1 MCFLLHSLRNG
12 GCTRG
17 PHPGRSSPPGLGI
30 RTGPGKLEANRK
42 RASLLSPGVCAF
54 LRKGPAGET
63 ARIAGDRLGW
73 DRWGP
78 RTGEGPGKTRSLFP
92 KTPKIPVCPFP
103 RKKNPLGTQPRP
115 HPGGLQGAPI
125 PPTDSP
131 LPPPRHREPKGAAG
145 RAGGERRVW
154 GAGPGKQD
162 LGSSETGERP
172 PTWRG
177 RPGVRWQ
184 DGGWRQQ
191 QEKQRESE
199 RDTLPCEGRELKG

>member
-131 LPPPRHREPKGAAG
+131 LPPPRQVHGQVDRRARLKRWNHPSKLETCRSPPAAVLLVKVLFF
-145 RAGGERRVW
+145 ASALSQAW
-154 GAGPGKQD
+154 
-162 LGSSETGERP
+162 
-172 PTWRG
+172 
-177 RPGVRWQ
+177 
-184 DGGWRQQ
+184 
-191 QEKQRESE
+191 ESC
-199 RDTLPCEGRELKG
+199 LCPH

>member
-131 LPPPRHREPKGAAG
+131 LPPPRHVLSIPVGAPLNQA
-145 RAGGERRVW
+145 
-154 GAGPGKQD
+154 PGYHQSLPAASYKH
-162 LGSSETGERP
+162 LFILHRP
-172 PTWRG
+172 
-177 RPGVRWQ
+177 Q
-184 DGGWRQQ
+184 CH
-191 QEKQRESE
+191 
-199 RDTLPCEGRELKG
+199 LPFPFASLYILLVFYPSL